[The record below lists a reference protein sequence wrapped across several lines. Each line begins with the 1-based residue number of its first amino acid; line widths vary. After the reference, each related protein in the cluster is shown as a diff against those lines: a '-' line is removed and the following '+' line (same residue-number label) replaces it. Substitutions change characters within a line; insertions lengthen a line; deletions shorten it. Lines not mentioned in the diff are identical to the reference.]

1 MWNFKKKKKKWV
13 KWAILAKVWSKIV
26 QVFISGYALKINF
39 KVSSMIEHSKMIKSH
54 LSETSKKSFF
64 PDCVQNFET
73 LYLRSWC
80 NDYFQ
85 TLQHDTTQW
94 IKKRHFCENS
104 KKFHICDVQAFILG
118 YALKIN
124 LKLCSMIVH
133 SK

>member
-1 MWNFKKKKKKWV
+1 MQAWISGAPLWIFFQTLQYDRAQEIKKRVKFQKKKKKWV

-73 LYLRSWC
+73 LYLRS
-80 NDYFQ
+80 
-85 TLQHDTTQW
+85 
-94 IKKRHFCENS
+94 
-104 KKFHICDVQAFILG
+104 
-118 YALKIN
+118 
-124 LKLCSMIVH
+124 
-133 SK
+133 